1 MSFFVLAI
9 AAGHALPPILG
20 AVVGKS
26 ESGVMVG
33 AVVGVV
39 IAVAFG
45 SGAYL
50 MPDLIGV
57 ALGTWVGF
65 SVIKGEQKNE

>member
-1 MSFFVLAI
+1 MSFIVLAI

-26 ESGVMVG
+26 ESSVIVG
-33 AVVGVV
+33 AVVGVI
-39 IAVAFG
+39 IAIAFG
-45 SGAYL
+45 SAAYL
-50 MPDLIGV
+50 VPDLMGV

-65 SVIKGEQKNE
+65 SIIKGEQKNE